1 MKLSKLVIAIAAV
14 CGSIS
19 ANAAVVGALGGGF
32 GSFLQ
37 LSGGVGGGL
46 GVGASVATLSGG
58 TVYTADQPFADIP
71 KGGIFGGKFLAA
83 GPTSGSPA
91 TLTFTGG
98 GVDYISFLWGSP
110 DRYNQLT
117 VTSTGMGSQ
126 TFNVVDLGFLVT
138 NGDQNFSQYV
148 QFTGVSGSKITS
160 LTFANQPSNDAFE
173 TANYSVTPVP
183 EPETYALML
192 AGLGAIGFMAR
203 RRRNAQAST

>member
-19 ANAAVVGALGGGF
+19 ANAAVSGALGGGF
-32 GSFLQ
+32 GTFLQ
-37 LSGGVGGGL
+37 LSSAGL
-46 GVGASVATLSGG
+46 SLGSVATLSGG

-71 KGGIFGGKFLAA
+71 KGGIFGGNFLAA

-91 TLTFTGG
+91 TLTFTGA

-110 DRYNQLT
+110 DLYNQLT
-117 VTSTGMGSQ
+117 VTSSGMGSPQ
-126 TFNVVDLGFLVT
+126 TFTVGSLGFSVT

-148 QFTGVSGSKITS
+148 QFTGLAGSKITS
-160 LTFANQPSNDAFE
+160 LSFANRPSTDAFE

-203 RRRNAQAST
+203 RRRNAQASA